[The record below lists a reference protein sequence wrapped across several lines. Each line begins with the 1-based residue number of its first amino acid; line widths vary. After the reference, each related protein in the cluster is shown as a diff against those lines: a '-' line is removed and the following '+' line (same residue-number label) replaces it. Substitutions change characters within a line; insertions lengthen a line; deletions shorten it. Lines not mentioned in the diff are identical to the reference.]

1 MPVSKRAHTDDCP
14 VAFAGHAGYNSV
26 CRCAI
31 WHLHVGHSDLCGMLG
46 VPLSMDW
53 PSCALRVSGN
63 WHMRRRAPFRAAQL
77 AAPLGRKDLR
87 SSRFFPVVIHPPLH
101 VRWFRPSAVV
111 GSRPLRYP
119 CVRCVHCLRPCPVH
133 AGLDQPSRGWLPW
146 IINGHMARRRCGAIL
161 HAGQ

>member
-53 PSCALRVSGN
+53 PSCALRVSGS
-63 WHMRRRAPFRAAQL
+63 WHMRVARLSLQP
-77 AAPLGRKDLR
+77 
-87 SSRFFPVVIHPPLH
+87 SSLLPSKERTSARFLWQSIHPCM
-101 VRWFRPSAVV
+101 RD
-111 GSRPLRYP
+111 GS
-119 CVRCVHCLRPCPVH
+119 
-133 AGLDQPSRGWLPW
+133 GLWP
-146 IINGHMARRRCGAIL
+146 
-161 HAGQ
+161 